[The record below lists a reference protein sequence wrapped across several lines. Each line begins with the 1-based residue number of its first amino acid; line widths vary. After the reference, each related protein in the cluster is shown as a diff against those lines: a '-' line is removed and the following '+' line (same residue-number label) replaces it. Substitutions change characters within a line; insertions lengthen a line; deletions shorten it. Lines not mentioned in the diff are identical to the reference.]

1 MMRLQRSALIFAI
14 ATGITVVS
22 GPVAA
27 QTQEPPPVDTAK
39 PAPRKPSGGIEE
51 LTITGTRVKGR
62 TALETAAPVDL
73 INAAEFQKLG
83 DTDISNMVRAAVP
96 SYNVNPQP
104 ISDAATIVRPA
115 NLRGLPPDST
125 LILVNG
131 KRRHRSA
138 VISFLGGGL
147 SDGAQGPD
155 VSTIPSMALQ
165 RVEVLRDGAA
175 AQYGSDAIAGVIN
188 FVLDDAS
195 EGLSLETKWG
205 QQYERDGDTFM
216 VGGNLGVPLPMTE
229 NGFANMTFEWRKA
242 DETSRT
248 VQRDDAQALID
259 AGNTFVKDP
268 AQTFGTPE
276 VDDDLKF
283 FLNSAVPIADELEL
297 YTFGGYAERDVEGGF
312 FFRNPDTREGV
323 FQPAGVSGTR
333 LVADLDGLGV
343 GGSCPTTLTNDPGAL
358 AQVEADPNCFA
369 FNEMFP
375 GGFTPRFGG
384 EVEDH
389 SAVAGVRGEFV
400 SGFSYDVSYGI
411 GRDRVDYFI
420 FNTINA
426 SLGPDSPTSFEPGS
440 YIQYERNLNV
450 DFNYPL
456 KVAAFASDLNIA
468 SGFEYREEK
477 FEAEIG
483 DDASFQVGPLVGQ
496 GFSVGSNGFPGF
508 GPQVADDF
516 SRDNIAGYLDLEANI
531 TDTVLIG
538 AAGRVER
545 FNDFGSTTNGKLSGR
560 WDPVDFLGFRATIA
574 TGFRAPTPGQSNIN
588 NVSTVF
594 ENGMLINRGTIPATN
609 PIASLKGGKQLDPE
623 ESVSYSFGIVGQF
636 ADFTTTLDYFQ
647 IDVKDRITQSQSF
660 VLTPQ
665 ERATLVAAGVTG
677 AQSLDAFRFFV
688 NDFDTQTQ
696 GVDLVTSYPFE
707 VLGGPTNLNLVFNWT
722 QTKVQSFNADLLD
735 PVRIRQ
741 LEESLPEFRGSLSA
755 THEQGPFT
763 GALRLNYFG
772 KYFEAHL
779 DDGTLPIKPGAEFTV
794 DAELTYRFLERFS
807 FSVGADNIFD
817 AFPDKNEFSGVAGSK
832 YPATAPMGFNGGFYY
847 VRLRYDY

>member
-1 MMRLQRSALIFAI
+1 MMRLQRSAFIFAI

-27 QTQEPPPVDTAK
+27 QQQEQPPVETAK
-39 PAPRKPSGGIEE
+39 PEQRRPAGGVEE

-73 INAAEFQKLG
+73 INANEFQKLG

-229 NGFANMTFEWRKA
+229 NGFANMTLEWRKA

-276 VDDDLKF
+276 VDDDIKF

-297 YTFGGYAERDVEGGF
+297 YTFGGYAEREVEGGF

-323 FQPAGVSGTR
+323 FQPAGVPGTR

-343 GGSCPTTLTNDPGAL
+343 GGSCPTTLTDDPGAL
-358 AQVEADPNCFA
+358 AQVMADPNCFA
-369 FNEMFP
+369 FLQKFP
-375 GGFTPRFGG
+375 RGFTPRFGG

-389 SAVAGVRGEFV
+389 SAVAGVRGDFA
-400 SGFSYDVSYGI
+400 SGFTYDLSYGI

-440 YIQYERNLNV
+440 YIQYERNLNL
-450 DFNYPL
+450 DFTYPVQVSGL
-456 KVAAFASDLNIA
+456 ASDLNIA
-468 SGFEYREEK
+468 TGFEYREEE
-477 FEAEIG
+477 FEAEKG
-483 DDASFQVGPLVGQ
+483 DAASFQVGPFVDQ
-496 GFSVGSNGFPGF
+496 GFSIGSNGFPG
-508 GPQVADDF
+508 
-516 SRDNIAGYLDLEANI
+516 
-531 TDTVLIG
+531 
-538 AAGRVER
+538 
-545 FNDFGSTTNGKLSGR
+545 
-560 WDPVDFLGFRATIA
+560 
-574 TGFRAPTPGQSNIN
+574 
-588 NVSTVF
+588 
-594 ENGMLINRGTIPATN
+594 
-609 PIASLKGGKQLDPE
+609 
-623 ESVSYSFGIVGQF
+623 
-636 ADFTTTLDYFQ
+636 
-647 IDVKDRITQSQSF
+647 
-660 VLTPQ
+660 
-665 ERATLVAAGVTG
+665 
-677 AQSLDAFRFFV
+677 
-688 NDFDTQTQ
+688 
-696 GVDLVTSYPFE
+696 
-707 VLGGPTNLNLVFNWT
+707 
-722 QTKVQSFNADLLD
+722 
-735 PVRIRQ
+735 
-741 LEESLPEFRGSLSA
+741 
-755 THEQGPFT
+755 
-763 GALRLNYFG
+763 
-772 KYFEAHL
+772 
-779 DDGTLPIKPGAEFTV
+779 
-794 DAELTYRFLERFS
+794 
-807 FSVGADNIFD
+807 
-817 AFPDKNEFSGVAGSK
+817 
-832 YPATAPMGFNGGFYY
+832 
-847 VRLRYDY
+847 